1 MKLIY
6 CILVQKIVDQNYECI
21 ENWFE
26 NLEWIKRV
34 E

>member
-6 CILVQKIVDQNYECI
+6 CILVQKIVDQNYESI